1 MTLGEFRELTKKI
14 DPSTPLRIDAN
25 GNPLWY
31 AVERDL
37 ADGTTALML
46 IDRSGIS
53 LSDEIPSALQA
64 LGTEKGIAYLRKN
77 GVTEKE
83 IASCL
88 SLLSMRKGGT
98 GNRDKNESKTDVTG
112 LCNAS
117 ADRTK
122 RRTSSGAGSAVWER
136 EEKGGALPCPRSR
149 H

>member
-46 IDRSGIS
+46 IDRSGVS

-64 LGTEKGIAYLRKN
+64 LGTEKGTAYLRKN

-88 SLLSMRKGGT
+88 SLLSIRKEGT
-98 GNRDKNESKTDVTG
+98 GNRDKK
-112 LCNAS
+112 
-117 ADRTK
+117 
-122 RRTSSGAGSAVWER
+122 
-136 EEKGGALPCPRSR
+136 
-149 H
+149 